1 MGSILLTVDEKFT
14 DRYLKDL
21 GESVK
26 TYPNETLPPHL
37 SFDEFKSTND
47 VDSSMSFIYCDNIT
61 HDIID
66 ILPDRRKFKLEEYF
80 LRFSRKHREEVKS
93 ISID

>member
-1 MGSILLTVDEKFT
+1 M
-14 DRYLKDL
+14 
-21 GESVK
+21 
-26 TYPNETLPPHL
+26 

-47 VDSSMSFIYCDNIT
+47 VDSSISFIYCDNLT

-80 LRFSRKHREEVKS
+80 LRFSRKERKKVKS
-93 ISID
+93 VSIDMYPPYISLMQSLFPQVEIS